1 MTPRALAA
9 RGPIRLGTLQFV
21 YAALFVLV
29 VVPFA
34 VWLIIGDYL
43 YAEYVLEVKA
53 PRLRQHFGFSMD
65 RVRIGSTPD
74 AYEVSAISTVTPGG
88 VMAQA
93 GFRPGDVP
101 TGYVDAGRAAF
112 YQELQAVLDGSV
124 VTFRLTTV
132 QSLQAGG
139 GEQRRITLGPLAR
152 SGAEGSSSNRGA
164 AQQGVEADEAR

>member
-1 MTPRALAA
+1 MTAGARTA

-21 YAALFVLV
+21 YSALFVLV

-34 VWLIIGDYL
+34 VWLIIGGYL
-43 YAEYVLEVKA
+43 YEEYVLEVKA
-53 PRLRQHFGFSMD
+53 PPLRQRFGFSMD
-65 RVRIGSTPD
+65 RVRIGSPPD

-88 VMAQA
+88 LLARA

-112 YQELQAVLDGSV
+112 YQELQAVLDGDI

-132 QSLQAGG
+132 ESLQTGN
-139 GEQRRITLGPLAR
+139 GEQRRVTLGPLELPA
-152 SGAEGSSSNRGA
+152 AEGENASSNRGA
-164 AQQGVEADEAR
+164 AQQ

>member
-1 MTPRALAA
+1 MTAGARVA
-9 RGPIRLGTLQFV
+9 RGPFRLGPMQFV
-21 YAALFVLV
+21 YPAVFVLV

-43 YAEYVLEVKA
+43 YSEYVLEVRA
-53 PRLRQHFGFSMD
+53 PRLRQRFGFSMD
-65 RVRIGSTPD
+65 RVRIGSSPD
-74 AYEVSAISTVTPGG
+74 AYEVSAISPLTPGG
-88 VMAQA
+88 VLARA

-112 YQELQAVLDGSV
+112 YQELQAVVDGAV

-139 GEQRRITLGPLAR
+139 GEQRRVTLGPLEPVA
-152 SGAEGSSSNRGA
+152 SEGESASSNRGA
-164 AQQGVEADEAR
+164 AQQ